1 MHIQSSSIAMQS
13 SHLRASVHQQQASL
27 TLWKEAPSN
36 PAASE
41 SDKAANPKLLAQPG
55 FSLNPNVNANNN
67 ASPNLKPNN
76 SVNNTQTEAVE
87 EEAKL
92 SPELLKMKQAIES
105 LMAWMSGR
113 TVKIELFSEADMQPK
128 TATTLAASPSSPAP
142 TNSQNTAPSAPD
154 WGMIYE
160 EQQRYAEME
169 SLSVGIQGAV
179 TTADG
184 RAINFDLSLALSRS
198 YYSESNLSIR
208 AGAALKDPLVINF
221 GGQPAQLSLN
231 KIEFDLVSQEA
242 GMESIRQLN
251 EGSGY
256 LALDRN
262 GNGTIDDGSE
272 LFGPN
277 SGNGFADLALLDED
291 GNGWIDE
298 ADSTFAQLQIWQPNA
313 DGSQSLTGLAKLGI
327 GALYT
332 QGIEAPFDYK
342 SADNQLQGQLRQAGV
357 FLFEEGKAGSLQQI
371 DLAV

>member
-1 MHIQSSSIAMQS
+1 MHIQSSSISMQS
-13 SHLRASVHQQQASL
+13 SQQRASVQQQQTSL
-27 TLWKEAPSN
+27 TLWKEAPAN
-36 PAASE
+36 AAQPE
-41 SDKAANPKLLAQPG
+41 QEKRLTPKLMAHHALAINQP
-55 FSLNPNVNANNN
+55 
-67 ASPNLKPNN
+67 N
-76 SVNNTQTEAVE
+76 SAPTKAVE
-87 EEAKL
+87 DENKL

-113 TVKIELFSEADMQPK
+113 TVKIKLFSEDDMQPQTDTFSAATPERIQPQP
-128 TATTLAASPSSPAP
+128 TAINLP
-142 TNSQNTAPSAPD
+142 TGQQ

-160 EQQRYAEME
+160 EQHRYAEME

-198 YYSESNLSIR
+198 YYSESNLSVR

-231 KIEFDLVSQEA
+231 KIEFDLVAQEA
-242 GMESIRQLN
+242 GMESIHQLN
-251 EGSGY
+251 ASSGY

-262 GNGTIDDGSE
+262 GNGTIDDGTE

-277 SGNGFADLALLDED
+277 SGNGFSELAQLDED

-298 ADSTFAQLQIWQPNA
+298 ADSSFAQLQIWQPNA

-332 QGIEAPFDYK
+332 KGIDSPFDYK
-342 SADNQLQGQLRQAGV
+342 TADNQLQGQLRQTGA
-357 FLFEEGKAGSLQQI
+357 FLFEDGRAGSLQQI

>member
-1 MHIQSSSIAMQS
+1 MHIQSSSISMQS
-13 SHLRASVHQQQASL
+13 SHHRASVQQQQTSL
-27 TLWKEAPSN
+27 TLWKEAPAN
-36 PAASE
+36 AAQPE
-41 SDKAANPKLLAQPG
+41 QEKRLTPKLMAHHALAINQP
-55 FSLNPNVNANNN
+55 
-67 ASPNLKPNN
+67 N
-76 SVNNTQTEAVE
+76 SAPTEAVE
-87 EEAKL
+87 DENKL

-113 TVKIELFSEADMQPK
+113 TVKIKLFSEDDMQPK
-128 TATTLAASPSSPAP
+128 TTPFSPPSGSMTQAIGTPSS
-142 TNSQNTAPSAPD
+142 NNTVPD

-160 EQQRYAEME
+160 EQHRYAEME

-198 YYSESNLSIR
+198 YYSESNLSVR

-221 GGQPAQLSLN
+221 AGQPAQLSLN
-231 KIEFDLVSQEA
+231 KIEFDLVAQEA
-242 GMESIRQLN
+242 GVESIHQLN
-251 EGSGY
+251 AGSGY

-262 GNGTIDDGSE
+262 GNGTIDDGTE

-277 SGNGFADLALLDED
+277 SGNGFSELAQLDED

-332 QGIEAPFDYK
+332 KGIETPFDYK
-342 SADNQLQGQLRQAGV
+342 TSDNQLQGQLRQTGA
-357 FLFEEGKAGSLQQI
+357 FLFEDGRAGSLQQI

>member
-1 MHIQSSSIAMQS
+1 MHIQSSSISMQS
-13 SHLRASVHQQQASL
+13 SHLRASVQQQQASL
-27 TLWKEAPSN
+27 TVWKETPANTAPTEEQNSLT
-36 PAASE
+36 
-41 SDKAANPKLLAQPG
+41 PKSIAQNGLAIQPT
-55 FSLNPNVNANNN
+55 
-67 ASPNLKPNN
+67 
-76 SVNNTQTEAVE
+76 NNTATEKIDE
-87 EEAKL
+87 DSKI

-113 TVKIELFSEADMQPK
+113 TVKIKLFSEADMQPK
-128 TATTLAASPSSPAP
+128 TDAFSAP
-142 TNSQNTAPSAPD
+142 TTANIQPMTAPKNPPTGQE
-154 WGMIYE
+154 WGIIYE
-160 EQQRYAEME
+160 EQHRYAEME
-169 SLSVGIQGAV
+169 TLSVGMQGTV

-198 YYSESNLSIR
+198 YYTESNLSIR
-208 AGAALKDPLVINF
+208 AGAALKDPLVINY

-231 KIEFDLVSQEA
+231 KIKFDLMSQEV
-242 GMESIRQLN
+242 GVESIHQLN

-262 GNGTIDDGSE
+262 GNGVIDDGTE

-277 SGNGFADLALLDED
+277 SGNGFSELAQLDED

-313 DGSQSLTGLAKLGI
+313 DGSQSLTGLANLGI

-332 QGIEAPFDYK
+332 RGIDSPFDYK
-342 SADNQLQGQLRQAGV
+342 TADNQLQGQLRQTGA
-357 FLFEEGKAGSLQQI
+357 FLFEDGRAGTLQQI